1 MTTYVFDLDG
11 TLADVGKKAP
21 TEVLEKIK
29 KLDGRIAVCS
39 GKPVYYLCG
48 FLRQAGLYDAVII
61 GENGAVLQFGVN
73 LPPLRIEQKYS
84 TKAKENLKRIKIAI
98 DKIYPDM
105 WYQPNEICVTP
116 FPTDDSQ
123 FAEIEKLLK
132 DNPDYLEDVD
142 KYVHF
147 DSIDFSPKGVSKAS
161 SLKLLAD
168 YLNEDIL
175 DFIAI
180 GDGNN
185 DYSMF
190 EAVGL
195 SIGIN
200 LEDTKKADLNFHSIF
215 EALDYLLENK

>member
-1 MTTYVFDLDG
+1 MKV
-11 TLADVGKKAP
+11 
-21 TEVLEKIK
+21 
-29 KLDGRIAVCS
+29 
-39 GKPVYYLCG
+39 
-48 FLRQAGLYDAVII
+48 
-61 GENGAVLQFGVN
+61 
-73 LPPLRIEQKYS
+73 
-84 TKAKENLKRIKIAI
+84 
-98 DKIYPDM
+98 
-105 WYQPNEICVTP
+105 
-116 FPTDDSQ
+116 
-123 FAEIEKLLK
+123 
-132 DNPDYLEDVD
+132 NPDYLEDVD

-190 EAVGL
+190 DVVGL

-200 LEDTKKADLNFHSIF
+200 LEDTEKADLNFYSIF